1 MEIRE
6 KIKAAGLK
14 ATPQRRAIY
23 EIMREVCHCPIDE
36 IIARI
41 KEEHPDVTIST
52 VYRIMDSFCE
62 TGLLTKF
69 VNAEGKTIFDITPFE
84 HHHIQT
90 ANNEFIDIDDKNLS
104 SLIKKR
110 ILEKLP
116 EGEEIDNIQ
125 IQITTKTKEVN

>member
-1 MEIRE
+1 MHIRE

-23 EIMREVCHCPIDE
+23 EIMQDACHCSIDE

-41 KEEHPDVTIST
+41 KEEQPDVTVST
-52 VYRIMDSFCE
+52 VYRILDSFCE

-69 VNAEGKTIFDITPFE
+69 VNAEGKTIFDITPHE

-90 ANNEFIDIDDKNLS
+90 ADNEFIDIDDKQLS
-104 SLIKKR
+104 TLIKRR
-110 ILEKLP
+110 IINKLP

-125 IQITTKTKEVN
+125 IQVTTKVTPT

>member
-1 MEIRE
+1 MQIRE

-23 EIMREVCHCPIDE
+23 EIMQEVCHCPIDE
-36 IIARI
+36 VITRI
-41 KEEHPDVTIST
+41 KEQQPDVTVST

-69 VNAEGKTIFDITPFE
+69 VNAEGKTIFDITPYE

-90 ANNEFIDIDDKNLS
+90 ADNEFIDIDDKQLS
-104 SLIKKR
+104 TLIKRR
-110 ILEKLP
+110 IINKLP
-116 EGEEIDNIQ
+116 DGEEIENIQ
-125 IQITTKTKEVN
+125 IQITTKPKSE